1 LVSERLAYRKHPP
14 DPFFRPG
21 STDPLTRHRHRQAR
35 HRHRRTD
42 GVTDLQTESYTE
54 GEASEGSSSRMSEKK
69 STAQHVT
76 VHRIYDEAQKSDG
89 TRILVDR
96 VWPRGVSK
104 DKAELDDRIK
114 AVAPSSELRKWYSH
128 DPEKYEEFSRRYS
141 KELQDDNHADALDKW
156 FKAVAPSSELRKW
169 YSHDPE
175 KFDEFSRRYRKELED
190 DDAAEALDELRDYAK
205 KGTLTLLTAS
215 KRDDI
220 SQATVLAEILNGSDT

>member
-1 LVSERLAYRKHPP
+1 DRFPADWHTENTRPIRAVAPARPAP
-14 DPFFRPG
+14 RPG
-21 STDPLTRHRHRQAR
+21 TATNNPGTATGKPCAATDRPRQSHR
-35 HRHRRTD
+35 TTN
-42 GVTDLQTESYTE
+42 GVTDLKTESYTE

-69 STAQHVT
+69 STARHVT
-76 VHRIYDEAQKSDG
+76 VRRIYDEAQKSDG

-104 DKAELDDRIK
+104 DKAELDDWLK

-128 DPEKYEEFSRRYS
+128 DP
-141 KELQDDNHADALDKW
+141 D
-156 FKAVAPSSELRKW
+156 
-169 YSHDPE
+169 

-190 DDAAEALDELRDYAK
+190 DDAAEALDELRGYAK

-220 SQATVLAEILNGSDT
+220 SPATVLAEILNGSGGKSGQSKSTGSKSKEDR